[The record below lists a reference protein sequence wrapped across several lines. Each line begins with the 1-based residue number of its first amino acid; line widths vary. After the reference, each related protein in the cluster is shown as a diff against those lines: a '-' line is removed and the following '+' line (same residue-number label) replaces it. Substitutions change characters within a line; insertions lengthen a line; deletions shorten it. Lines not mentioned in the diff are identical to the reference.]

1 MSGVFLFPGTLMLLC
16 PVILLNHNLRE
27 IWQQIVVN
35 QFSRV
40 AANERCSFF
49 GNVSLGNSVSLL
61 ELREIYD
68 VVSTQQL
75 KMQVEIEF
83 MDTYSHILCWHFLLS
98 FCFCDWYVHSNRW
111 CLPMVLKAIGLL
123 AYPEKYVASSYI

>member
-83 MDTYSHILCWHFLLS
+83 MDTYSHILC
-98 FCFCDWYVHSNRW
+98 
-111 CLPMVLKAIGLL
+111 
-123 AYPEKYVASSYI
+123 